1 MMTRPKTKAFTLV
14 EILLVLVLISCGLL
28 PIYSLLRSG
37 QQRIGR
43 ADSRTIA
50 TLIGASALE
59 LARTL
64 GYDRVKYNNKLAKDD
79 DFRILQQI
87 ADKNGYI
94 LDPPII
100 DNSRH
105 IKLPGEDKYV
115 DFVIV
120 KIIVRS
126 KHEKSISKDVPDLA
140 FVTILTDPRFNS
152 Y

>member
-1 MMTRPKTKAFTLV
+1 MMRPKTKAFTLV
-14 EILLVLVLISCGLL
+14 EILVVLVLISCGLL

-64 GYDRVKYNNKLAKDD
+64 GYDRVKYNNKLANDI
-79 DFRILQQI
+79 DFIELQLI

-94 LDPPII
+94 LEAPII

-105 IKLPGEDKYV
+105 VKIPGEDKYV

-120 KIIVRS
+120 KIIIRS
-126 KHEKSISKDVPDLA
+126 KHEKSTSNEIADLA
-140 FVTILTDPRFNS
+140 FVTIITNPRFNS

>member
-1 MMTRPKTKAFTLV
+1 MMKTKTKAFTLV
-14 EILLVLVLISCGLL
+14 EILVVLVLISCGLL

-64 GYDRVKYNNKLAKDD
+64 GYDRVKYNNRLANDD
-79 DFRILQQI
+79 DFEILKHI
-87 ADKNGYI
+87 AKKNGYI
-94 LDPPII
+94 LEPPII
-100 DNSRH
+100 DNSHQVR
-105 IKLPGEDKYV
+105 IPGEDKYV

-126 KHEKSISKDVPDLA
+126 NHEKAVSNDIPDLA